1 MSRISGL
8 SQQEQAGS
16 VVSSIA
22 GVLASERTAIFCRK
36 DLKKGAGDRTVPM
49 GHLEPGECG
58 GYSGRGEIRRGGER
72 GILLDLMGNTQIE
85 GDNKYSMHKGVK
97 SM

>member
-36 DLKKGAGDRTVPM
+36 DLKKGAGDRTWPT
-49 GHLEPGECG
+49 GRLESGECSG
-58 GYSGRGEIRRGGER
+58 CSGRGEIRRGGER
-72 GILLDLMGNTQIE
+72 GISLDSMGNTQTE
-85 GDNKYSMHKGVK
+85 GDNKNLMHKGVK

>member
-36 DLKKGAGDRTVPM
+36 NSKKGADDRTVPM
-49 GHLEPGECG
+49 GHLESGECS

-72 GILLDLMGNTQIE
+72 GISLDSMGNTQTE

>member
-36 DLKKGAGDRTVPM
+36 NLKKGAGDRTVPM
-49 GHLEPGECG
+49 GHLKSGECS

-72 GILLDLMGNTQIE
+72 GISLDSMGNTQIE

>member
-36 DLKKGAGDRTVPM
+36 DLKKGADDRTVPM
-49 GHLEPGECG
+49 GHLESDECSG
-58 GYSGRGEIRRGGER
+58 CSGRGEIRRGGER
-72 GILLDLMGNTQIE
+72 GISLDLMGNIQIE

>member
-36 DLKKGAGDRTVPM
+36 NSKKGAGDRTVSM
-49 GHLEPGECG
+49 GHLESGEC
-58 GYSGRGEIRRGGER
+58 SVCSRREEISRGGER
-72 GILLDLMGNTQIE
+72 GISLDSMGNTQTE
-85 GDNKYSMHKGVK
+85 GDNKNLMHKGVK

>member
-1 MSRISGL
+1 M
-8 SQQEQAGS
+8 
-16 VVSSIA
+16 SSIA

-36 DLKKGAGDRTVPM
+36 NSKKGADERTVPM
-49 GHLEPGECG
+49 GHLESGEG
-58 GYSGRGEIRRGGER
+58 SGYSGRGEIRRGGER
-72 GILLDLMGNTQIE
+72 GISLDLMGNIQIE

>member
-22 GVLASERTAIFCRK
+22 GVLASERTAIFYRK
-36 DLKKGAGDRTVPM
+36 DLKKGAGDRTWPM
-49 GHLEPGECG
+49 GHLESGECG

-72 GILLDLMGNTQIE
+72 GISLDSMGNTQTE
-85 GDNKYSMHKGVK
+85 GDNKNLMHKGVK

>member
-1 MSRISGL
+1 M
-8 SQQEQAGS
+8 
-16 VVSSIA
+16 SSIA

-36 DLKKGAGDRTVPM
+36 NSKKGAGDRTVPM

-72 GILLDLMGNTQIE
+72 GISLNSMGNTQIE

>member
-1 MSRISGL
+1 M
-8 SQQEQAGS
+8 
-16 VVSSIA
+16 VSSIA

-49 GHLEPGECG
+49 GHLKSDECG
-58 GYSGRGEIRRGGER
+58 GCSGREEIRRGGER
-72 GILLDLMGNTQIE
+72 GISLDSMGNTRMK
-85 GDNKYSMHKGVK
+85 GDNKNLMHKGVK

>member
-49 GHLEPGECG
+49 GHLESGECSG
-58 GYSGRGEIRRGGER
+58 CSGRGEIRRGGER
-72 GILLDLMGNTQIE
+72 GISLNSMGNTQIE

>member
-1 MSRISGL
+1 M
-8 SQQEQAGS
+8 
-16 VVSSIA
+16 SSIA

-36 DLKKGAGDRTVPM
+36 NSKKGAGDRTVSM

-58 GYSGRGEIRRGGER
+58 GYSGREEIRRGGER
-72 GILLDLMGNTQIE
+72 GVLLDSMGNIQIE

>member
-22 GVLASERTAIFCRK
+22 GVLASEGTAIFCRK
-36 DLKKGAGDRTVPM
+36 DSKKGADDRTMSM
-49 GHLEPGECG
+49 GHLESGECS
-58 GYSGRGEIRRGGER
+58 GYSGREEIRQGGER
-72 GILLDLMGNTQIE
+72 GVLLDLMGNTRME
-85 GDNKYSMHKGVK
+85 GDNKNLMHKGVK

>member
-1 MSRISGL
+1 M
-8 SQQEQAGS
+8 
-16 VVSSIA
+16 SSIA

-49 GHLEPGECG
+49 GHLESGECG
-58 GYSGRGEIRRGGER
+58 GCSGREEIRRGGER
-72 GILLDLMGNTQIE
+72 GISLDSMGNTRMK
-85 GDNKYSMHKGVK
+85 GDNKNLMHKGVK

>member
-8 SQQEQAGS
+8 SQQEQAGN

-36 DLKKGAGDRTVPM
+36 NLKKGADDRTVPM
-49 GHLEPGECG
+49 GHLESGEC
-58 GYSGRGEIRRGGER
+58 SGCSRREEIRRGGER
-72 GILLDLMGNTQIE
+72 GVLLDLMGNIQIE
-85 GDNKYSMHKGVK
+85 GDNKNLMHKGVK

>member
-22 GVLASERTAIFCRK
+22 GVLASARTAIICRK
-36 DLKKGAGDRTVPM
+36 NSKKGAGDRTVPM
-49 GHLEPGECG
+49 GHLEPGDCG

-72 GILLDLMGNTQIE
+72 GILLDSMGNTQTE
-85 GDNKYSMHKGVK
+85 GDNKNLMHKGVK

>member
-36 DLKKGAGDRTVPM
+36 NSKKGAGDRTVPM
-49 GHLEPGECG
+49 GHLESGECS

-72 GILLDLMGNTQIE
+72 GISLDLMGNTQTE
-85 GDNKYSMHKGVK
+85 GDNKNLMHKGVK

>member
-36 DLKKGAGDRTVPM
+36 DLKKGADDRTVPM
-49 GHLEPGECG
+49 GHLESGECG

-72 GILLDLMGNTQIE
+72 GISLDSMGNTQTE

>member
-1 MSRISGL
+1 M
-8 SQQEQAGS
+8 
-16 VVSSIA
+16 SSIA

-72 GILLDLMGNTQIE
+72 GISLNSMGNTQIE

>member
-36 DLKKGAGDRTVPM
+36 DLKKGADDRTVPM
-49 GHLEPGECG
+49 GHLEPGECS

-72 GILLDLMGNTQIE
+72 GISLDSMGNTQTE

>member
-16 VVSSIA
+16 VESSIA

-49 GHLEPGECG
+49 GHLESGECSG
-58 GYSGRGEIRRGGER
+58 CSGRGEIRRGGER
-72 GILLDLMGNTQIE
+72 GISLDSMGNTQTE
-85 GDNKYSMHKGVK
+85 GDNKNLMHKGVK

>member
-72 GILLDLMGNTQIE
+72 GVLLDSMGNTQTE

>member
-36 DLKKGAGDRTVPM
+36 NSKKGAGDRTVPM
-49 GHLEPGECG
+49 GHLNSGECG

-72 GILLDLMGNTQIE
+72 GISLNSMGNIQIE

>member
-8 SQQEQAGS
+8 SQQKQAGS

-36 DLKKGAGDRTVPM
+36 DLKKGADDRTVPM
-49 GHLEPGECG
+49 GHLESDECSG
-58 GYSGRGEIRRGGER
+58 CSGRGEIRRGGER
-72 GILLDLMGNTQIE
+72 GISLDSMGNTQTE

-97 SM
+97 SI

>member
-1 MSRISGL
+1 M
-8 SQQEQAGS
+8 
-16 VVSSIA
+16 VSSIA

-36 DLKKGAGDRTVPM
+36 NLKKGADDRTVPM
-49 GHLEPGECG
+49 GHLESGEC
-58 GYSGRGEIRRGGER
+58 SGCSRREEIRRGGER
-72 GILLDLMGNTQIE
+72 GILLDLMGNIQIE

>member
-36 DLKKGAGDRTVPM
+36 NSN
-49 GHLEPGECG
+49 LESGECS

-72 GILLDLMGNTQIE
+72 GISLDLMGNIQIE
-85 GDNKYSMHKGVK
+85 GDNKNLMHKGVK

>member
-36 DLKKGAGDRTVPM
+36 DLKERAIALGQWVTWSQVSAVGTADVERFVEVENEVFCWIQWETHKQK
-49 GHLEPGECG
+49 
-58 GYSGRGEIRRGGER
+58 EIIR
-72 GILLDLMGNTQIE
+72 I
-85 GDNKYSMHKGVK
+85 
-97 SM
+97 

>member
-49 GHLEPGECG
+49 GHLESGEC
-58 GYSGRGEIRRGGER
+58 SGCSRREEIRRGGER
-72 GILLDLMGNTQIE
+72 GVLLDLMGNIQIE

>member
-36 DLKKGAGDRTVPM
+36 NSKKGADDRTVPM

-58 GYSGRGEIRRGGER
+58 GYSGCGEIRRGGER
-72 GILLDLMGNTQIE
+72 GVLLDLMGNIQIE
-85 GDNKYSMHKGVK
+85 GDNKNLMHKGVK

>member
-22 GVLASERTAIFCRK
+22 GVLASERTAIICRK
-36 DLKKGAGDRTVPM
+36 DLKKGAGDRTVSM
-49 GHLEPGECG
+49 GHLDPGECG
-58 GYSGRGEIRRGGER
+58 VCSRREEIRQGGER
-72 GILLDLMGNTQIE
+72 GILLDSMGNIQIE

>member
-22 GVLASERTAIFCRK
+22 GVLASERTAIICQK

-49 GHLEPGECG
+49 GHLNSGECG

-72 GILLDLMGNTQIE
+72 GISLDSMGNTQTE

>member
-36 DLKKGAGDRTVPM
+36 NLKKGADDRTVPM
-49 GHLEPGECG
+49 GHLESDECSG
-58 GYSGRGEIRRGGER
+58 CSGRGEIRRGGER
-72 GILLDLMGNTQIE
+72 GISLDLMGNIQIE

>member
-8 SQQEQAGS
+8 SQQEQAGN

-36 DLKKGAGDRTVPM
+36 NSKKGAGDRTVPM
-49 GHLEPGECG
+49 GHLESGEC
-58 GYSGRGEIRRGGER
+58 SGCSRREEIRRGGER
-72 GILLDLMGNTQIE
+72 GVLLDLMGNIQIE

>member
-36 DLKKGAGDRTVPM
+36 NLKKGADDRTVPM
-49 GHLEPGECG
+49 GHLESGEC
-58 GYSGRGEIRRGGER
+58 SGCSRREEIRRGGER
-72 GILLDLMGNTQIE
+72 GILLDLMGNIQIE

>member
-16 VVSSIA
+16 VVS
-22 GVLASERTAIFCRK
+22 ERAAIFCRK

-72 GILLDLMGNTQIE
+72 GISLDLMGNIQIE

>member
-8 SQQEQAGS
+8 SQQYRAGS
-16 VVSSIA
+16 VVPSIA

-49 GHLEPGECG
+49 GHLEPGECSG
-58 GYSGRGEIRRGGER
+58 CSGRGEIRRGGER
-72 GILLDLMGNTQIE
+72 GISLDSMGNTRMK
-85 GDNKYSMHKGVK
+85 GDNKNLMHKGVK